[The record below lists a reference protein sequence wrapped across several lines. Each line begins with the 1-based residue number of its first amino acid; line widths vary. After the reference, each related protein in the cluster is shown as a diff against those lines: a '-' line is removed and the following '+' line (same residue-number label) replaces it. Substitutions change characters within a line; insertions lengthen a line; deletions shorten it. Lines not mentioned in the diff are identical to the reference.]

1 MILSAFLAVNLMMP
15 AEVFASQKYDEEI
28 VVDEATPGD
37 PVYEETDVFAAF
49 DQEITIEGVTI
60 RVTAP
65 EGIFPSDAMLDVKVV
80 TSEEAEEAVASERD
94 DNTVVASSYTYDIKV
109 LDVNG
114 NELQP
119 EDSVNISFS
128 ISEVEDKNLN
138 PQIYHI
144 TENGEAEALE
154 VTTTDEIVSAETDGF
169 SLYVVEFTYN
179 SLSYL
184 LSGDKAMLSDV
195 LKVVGLEGTVE
206 SVSGTD
212 GLEIKEKSGDYEIS
226 IKSTLSNEEK
236 ISVTIDN
243 IAYEIAVTGRDAEDI
258 YDISKGNITISATST
273 GTTVKQGDKDEE
285 PVIGSVVITGETDK
299 YSINISAEKNAT
311 ADVVFNNLSINLG
324 NEEISPISVHKEGDV
339 VIELDG
345 ITTLKAG
352 ASHAGIEKSEAGNLI
367 INDKNNL
374 QGILDVTGG
383 RTSAGIGGGFKQEG
397 KNITING
404 GNITITGGDAAA
416 GIGGGFRQ
424 EGKNITI
431 NGGNITIF
439 GGDAAAGIGG
449 GATGVGE
456 NITINGGNITV
467 TGGEA
472 SAGIGGGAGEAGENI
487 TINGGDVTVTGGVGA
502 AGIGGGANGAGKNI
516 TISGGKVHVT
526 GREGAAGIGGGVNEE
541 CENITIS
548 GGNITVTGDKKGSGI
563 GSGSSGHCENI
574 TISGGELTVTGG
586 EEGAGIGAGSHGN
599 CGNITISGGDLTV
612 TGGEYGVGIGVGSYG
627 IIERLTISGGI
638 VNVTGGK
645 KGAGIGGLDCRNPV
659 EIIISGG
666 QLIVN
671 ADSEGDGIYV
681 VKGFVS
687 LGWTNKDDFIQVSN
701 FKTRLTR
708 FSIGRSFYYIDEKGA
723 SVEASID
730 DIAGRK
736 IMPYKSD
743 AGVKITEGGSLA
755 KTYGDAPFSLSASAE
770 DEGTFG
776 DWGATGWT
784 WTSSD
789 TDVAEVDN
797 TGKVTI
803 KNASRTPV
811 TLTAT
816 YESDT
821 TLGSAEIELAV
832 NKREIT
838 FTSGSA
844 EREYNGN
851 PLTNDE
857 VIVGGDGFVAGEG
870 ATYEVTGSQTIVG
883 NSDNMF
889 TYVFNDNTNA
899 DNYKVSTILGTL
911 KVVSRTDKYKISPQA
926 NSKTVDYDGFA
937 WEVTG
942 FETDTYEV
950 DGNTYT
956 VSGLEAYANE
966 KEVGEH
972 PVNVTGTAVVKD
984 SKGNDV
990 TSEFEVTP
998 KPGKLIIKNSMIQYT
1013 VTFKVENGEWND
1025 GGSDDKTVT
1034 LSRKENEDL
1043 LLTLKAED
1051 IPGVGNKPSSGFKAG
1066 EWDITPSTEMVI
1078 SRDRVFT
1085 YTYDQKAPVSH
1096 TVTFKV
1102 ENGTWNDG
1110 TTEDKKIILSG
1121 YEGDTLKLSAD
1132 QIPLVGTKPDS
1143 EHKKGK
1149 WDVTPN
1155 IATEITGDTT
1165 YTYTYADK
1173 KMIKYTVTFKVE
1185 NGTWSDGTTDDIK
1198 VTLTG
1203 YEGDTLKLPSD
1214 KIPTVGDKPATNYK
1228 EGSWDVVPS
1237 TDAEISKA
1245 TTYTYKYAKKNIVSH
1260 TVTFKVV
1267 DGSWNDGTALDKVV
1281 TLNGYEGDTLT
1292 LAEEDIPSA
1301 GEKPADT
1308 YKAGGWDTV
1317 PTADT
1322 ELTADVTYT
1331 YSYAKKDTVTYTAT
1345 FKVENGTWNDGTTD
1359 DITLTISGYEG
1370 DALKFTS
1377 DDIPSAG
1384 EKPAE
1389 TYKAGQWD
1397 TAFSAENVLTGD
1409 TTYTYTYKEKDK
1421 ISKTVIFKVKNGTW
1435 NDRTSED
1442 RIVTLNGYEGDILKL
1457 SADQIPSAGDKPGD
1471 GYTEGKWDAVPD
1483 TDKEVTADAVYTYTY
1498 DEKIEVV
1505 KPEYYFVKG
1514 ADGTVTEGAETEQ
1527 EIIVKRTIDDEHC
1540 KDHHRDVEFGGVIL
1554 EKDTEVQSLRSR
1566 DLL

>member
-1 MILSAFLAVNLMMP
+1 MRKTGRKITSMILSAFLAVNLMMP

-226 IKSTLSNEEK
+226 IKTTLSNEEK

-311 ADVVFNNLSINLG
+311 ADVVFNNLSINIG

-383 RTSAGIGGGFKQEG
+383 RASAGIGGGFKQEG

-416 GIGGGFRQ
+416 GIGGGFKQ

-431 NGGNITIF
+431 NGGNITII

-516 TISGGKVHVT
+516 TISGGKLHVT
-526 GREGAAGIGGGVNEE
+526 GREGAAGIGSGVNET

-574 TISGGELTVTGG
+574 TISGGDLTVTGG
-586 EEGAGIGAGSHGN
+586 EEGVGIGAGLHGNCENITISGGDLTVTGGEYGVGIGAGSHGI
-599 CGNITISGGDLTV
+599 CENITISGGDLTV

-645 KGAGIGGLDCRNPV
+645 KGAGIGGLDCTNPV

-671 ADSEGDGIYV
+671 ADSEGDGIYA

-708 FSIGRSFYYIDEKGA
+708 FSNGRSFYYIDEKGA

-755 KTYGDAPFSLSASAE
+755 KTYGDAPFSLSASAA

-821 TLGSAEIELAV
+821 TIGSAEIELAV

-857 VIVGGDGFVAGEG
+857 VIVGKDGFVPGEG

-883 NSDNMF
+883 SSYNSF
-889 TYVFNDNTNA
+889 TYMLNDNTNI
-899 DNYKVSTILGTL
+899 DNYDVSSIPGTL

-1043 LLTLKAED
+1043 LLSLKAED

-1110 TTEDKKIILSG
+1110 TTEDKKIIVSG
-1121 YEGDTLKLSAD
+1121 YEGDTLKLLAD

-1165 YTYTYADK
+1165 YTYTY
-1173 KMIKYTVTFKVE
+1173 
-1185 NGTWSDGTTDDIK
+1185 
-1198 VTLTG
+1198 
-1203 YEGDTLKLPSD
+1203 
-1214 KIPTVGDKPATNYK
+1214 
-1228 EGSWDVVPS
+1228 
-1237 TDAEISKA
+1237 
-1245 TTYTYKYAKKNIVSH
+1245 
-1260 TVTFKVV
+1260 
-1267 DGSWNDGTALDKVV
+1267 
-1281 TLNGYEGDTLT
+1281 
-1292 LAEEDIPSA
+1292 
-1301 GEKPADT
+1301 
-1308 YKAGGWDTV
+1308 
-1317 PTADT
+1317 
-1322 ELTADVTYT
+1322 
-1331 YSYAKKDTVTYTAT
+1331 
-1345 FKVENGTWNDGTTD
+1345 
-1359 DITLTISGYEG
+1359 
-1370 DALKFTS
+1370 
-1377 DDIPSAG
+1377 
-1384 EKPAE
+1384 
-1389 TYKAGQWD
+1389 
-1397 TAFSAENVLTGD
+1397 
-1409 TTYTYTYKEKDK
+1409 KEKNK
-1421 ISKTVIFKVKNGTW
+1421 ISKTVTFKVKNGTW
-1435 NDRTSED
+1435 SDGTSED

-1457 SADQIPSAGDKPGD
+1457 SADQIPAAGDKPGD
-1471 GYTEGKWDAVPD
+1471 GYTEGEWDAVPD
-1483 TDKEVTADAVYTYTY
+1483 TDKEVTLDVVYTYTY
-1498 DEKIEVV
+1498 AEKIEVV

-1514 ADGTVTEGAETEQ
+1514 ADSTVTEGDETEQ

-1554 EKDTEVQSLRSR
+1554 EKDRDYLVGHGSTIVTIKGSVIKKLKPGKYTINVIFDDGVATTTLTVKGKTTESTTECTTETTTQATTEEVKKPAEKKKDTNAATGDDMNLWFALM
-1566 DLL
+1566 LLSMSGMAVLTVGKKKRNK

>member
-1 MILSAFLAVNLMMP
+1 MRKTGRKITSMILSAFLAVNLMMP

-311 ADVVFNNLSINLG
+311 ADVVFNNLSINIG

-383 RTSAGIGGGFKQEG
+383 RASAGIGGGFKQEGKNIIINGGNITITGGDAAAGIGGGFKQEG

-404 GNITITGGDAAA
+404 GNITI
-416 GIGGGFRQ
+416 I
-424 EGKNITI
+424 
-431 NGGNITIF
+431 

-526 GREGAAGIGGGVNEE
+526 GREGAAGIGGGVNEN

-563 GSGSSGHCENI
+563 GSGSSGHCE
-574 TISGGELTVTGG
+574 
-586 EEGAGIGAGSHGN
+586 
-599 CGNITISGGDLTV
+599 NITISGGDLTV

-645 KGAGIGGLDCRNPV
+645 KGAGIGGLDCTNPV

-755 KTYGDAPFSLSASAE
+755 KTYGDAPFSLSASAA

-821 TLGSAEIELAV
+821 TIGSAEIELAV

-883 NSDNMF
+883 SSYNSF
-889 TYVFNDNTNA
+889 TYMLNDNTNI
-899 DNYKVSTILGTL
+899 DNYDVSSIPGTL

-1085 YTYDQKAPVSH
+1085 YTYDQKAPISH

-1185 NGTWSDGTTDDIK
+1185 NGEWDDG
-1198 VTLTG
+1198 
-1203 YEGDTLKLPSD
+1203 
-1214 KIPTVGDKPATNYK
+1214 
-1228 EGSWDVVPS
+1228 GS
-1237 TDAEISKA
+1237 E
-1245 TTYTYKYAKKNIVSH
+1245 
-1260 TVTFKVV
+1260 
-1267 DGSWNDGTALDKVV
+1267 DKVV
-1281 TLNGYEGDTLT
+1281 TLSREE
-1292 LAEEDIPSA
+1292 AEDLLLLLKNEDIPA
-1301 GEKPADT
+1301 VGNKPSNGF
-1308 YKAGGWDTV
+1308 KAGGWDTAPRTDLV
-1317 PTADT
+1317 ISEDK
-1322 ELTADVTYT
+1322 TYT
-1331 YSYAKKDTVTYTAT
+1331 YTYAQKASISQTVT
-1345 FKVENGTWNDGTTD
+1345 FKVENGTWSDG
-1359 DITLTISGYEG
+1359 
-1370 DALKFTS
+1370 
-1377 DDIPSAG
+1377 
-1384 EKPAE
+1384 
-1389 TYKAGQWD
+1389 
-1397 TAFSAENVLTGD
+1397 
-1409 TTYTYTYKEKDK
+1409 
-1421 ISKTVIFKVKNGTW
+1421 
-1435 NDRTSED
+1435 TSED
-1442 RIVTLNGYEGDILKL
+1442 KIVTLSGYEGDILKL
-1457 SADQIPSAGDKPGD
+1457 SADQIPAAGDKPGD
-1471 GYTEGKWDAVPD
+1471 GFTEGKWDVVPV
-1483 TDKEVTADAVYTYTY
+1483 TDKEVTQDVVYTYTY
-1498 DEKIEVV
+1498 AEKEEVV

-1514 ADGTVTEGAETEQ
+1514 ADSTVTEGDETEQ

-1554 EKDTEVQSLRSR
+1554 EKDRDYLVGHGSTIVTIKGSVIKKLKPGKYTINVIFDDGVATTTLTVKEKTTESTTEATTEATKKPAEKKKDTNAATGDDMNLWFALM
-1566 DLL
+1566 LLSMSGMAVVFTVGKKKRNK

>member
-1 MILSAFLAVNLMMP
+1 MRKTGRKITSMILSAFLAVNLMMP

-324 NEEISPISVHKEGDV
+324 NKEISPISVHKEGDV

-383 RTSAGIGGGFKQEG
+383 RASAGIGGGFKQEG

-431 NGGNITIF
+431 NGGNITII

-449 GATGVGE
+449 GAKGVGE

-467 TGGEA
+467 TGGGA

-487 TINGGDVTVTGGVGA
+487 TINGGDVTVTGGEGA

-526 GREGAAGIGGGVNEE
+526 GREGAAGIGSGVNEN

-548 GGNITVTGDKKGSGI
+548 GGNITVTGEKKGSGI
-563 GSGSSGHCENI
+563 GGGSGGHCE
-574 TISGGELTVTGG
+574 
-586 EEGAGIGAGSHGN
+586 
-599 CGNITISGGDLTV
+599 NITISGGDLTV

-627 IIERLTISGGI
+627 TIVRLTISGGI

-645 KGAGIGGLDCRNPV
+645 KGAGIGVPDSGNPV
-659 EIIISGG
+659 EIFISGG

-701 FKTRLTR
+701 FKTRRTR

-755 KTYGDAPFSLSASAE
+755 KTYGDAPFSLSASAA

-821 TLGSAEIELAV
+821 TIGSAEIELAV

-857 VIVGGDGFVAGEG
+857 VIVGKDGFVPGEG

-883 NSDNMF
+883 SSYNSF
-889 TYVFNDNTNA
+889 TYMLNDNTNI
-899 DNYKVSTILGTL
+899 DNYDVSSIPGTL

-942 FETDTYEV
+942 FETDTHEV

-1185 NGTWSDGTTDDIK
+1185 NGEWDDG
-1198 VTLTG
+1198 
-1203 YEGDTLKLPSD
+1203 
-1214 KIPTVGDKPATNYK
+1214 
-1228 EGSWDVVPS
+1228 GS
-1237 TDAEISKA
+1237 E
-1245 TTYTYKYAKKNIVSH
+1245 
-1260 TVTFKVV
+1260 
-1267 DGSWNDGTALDKVV
+1267 DKVV
-1281 TLNGYEGDTLT
+1281 TLSREE
-1292 LAEEDIPSA
+1292 AEDLLLLLKNEDIPA
-1301 GEKPADT
+1301 VGNKPSNGF
-1308 YKAGGWDTV
+1308 KAGGWDTA
-1317 PTADT
+1317 PR
-1322 ELTADVTYT
+1322 
-1331 YSYAKKDTVTYTAT
+1331 
-1345 FKVENGTWNDGTTD
+1345 TD
-1359 DITLTISGYEG
+1359 LVISE
-1370 DALKFTS
+1370 DK
-1377 DDIPSAG
+1377 
-1384 EKPAE
+1384 
-1389 TYKAGQWD
+1389 
-1397 TAFSAENVLTGD
+1397 
-1409 TTYTYTYKEKDK
+1409 TYTYTYAEKE
-1421 ISKTVIFKVKNGTW
+1421 
-1435 NDRTSED
+1435 
-1442 RIVTLNGYEGDILKL
+1442 
-1457 SADQIPSAGDKPGD
+1457 
-1471 GYTEGKWDAVPD
+1471 
-1483 TDKEVTADAVYTYTY
+1483 
-1498 DEKIEVV
+1498 EVV

-1514 ADGTVTEGAETEQ
+1514 ADSTVTEGDETEQ

-1554 EKDTEVQSLRSR
+1554 EKDKDYLVEYGSTIVKIKGSVIKKLKPGVYTINVIFDDGVATTTLTVKEKTTESTTESTTETTTQATTEEVKKPAEKKKDTNAATGDDMNLWFALM
-1566 DLL
+1566 LLSMSGMAVVFTVGKKKRNK

>member
-1 MILSAFLAVNLMMP
+1 MRKTGRKITSMILSAFLAVNLMMP

-226 IKSTLSNEEK
+226 IKTTLSNEEK

-311 ADVVFNNLSINLG
+311 ADVVFNNLSINIG

-383 RTSAGIGGGFKQEG
+383 RASAGIGGGFKQEG

-416 GIGGGFRQ
+416 GIGGGFKQ

-431 NGGNITIF
+431 NGGNITII

-516 TISGGKVHVT
+516 TISGGKLHVT
-526 GREGAAGIGGGVNEE
+526 GREGAAGIGSGVNET

-563 GSGSSGHCENI
+563 GSGSSGHCE
-574 TISGGELTVTGG
+574 
-586 EEGAGIGAGSHGN
+586 
-599 CGNITISGGDLTV
+599 NITISGGDLTV

-645 KGAGIGGLDCRNPV
+645 KGAGIGGLDCTNPV

-671 ADSEGDGIYV
+671 ADSEGDGIYA

-708 FSIGRSFYYIDEKGA
+708 FSNGRSFYYIDEKGA

-755 KTYGDAPFSLSASAE
+755 KTYGDAPFSLSASAA

-821 TLGSAEIELAV
+821 TIGSAEIELAV

-857 VIVGGDGFVAGEG
+857 VIVGKDGFVPGEG

-883 NSDNMF
+883 SSYNSF
-889 TYVFNDNTNA
+889 TYMLNDNTNI
-899 DNYKVSTILGTL
+899 DNYDVSSIPGTL

-1043 LLTLKAED
+1043 LLSLKAED

-1110 TTEDKKIILSG
+1110 TTEDKKIIVSG
-1121 YEGDTLKLSAD
+1121 YEGDTLKLLAD

-1185 NGTWSDGTTDDIK
+1185 NGEWDDG
-1198 VTLTG
+1198 
-1203 YEGDTLKLPSD
+1203 
-1214 KIPTVGDKPATNYK
+1214 
-1228 EGSWDVVPS
+1228 GS
-1237 TDAEISKA
+1237 E
-1245 TTYTYKYAKKNIVSH
+1245 
-1260 TVTFKVV
+1260 
-1267 DGSWNDGTALDKVV
+1267 DKVV
-1281 TLNGYEGDTLT
+1281 TLSREE
-1292 LAEEDIPSA
+1292 AEDLLLLLKNEDIPA
-1301 GEKPADT
+1301 VGNKPSNGF
-1308 YKAGGWDTV
+1308 KAGGWDTAPRTDLV
-1317 PTADT
+1317 ISEDK
-1322 ELTADVTYT
+1322 TYT
-1331 YSYAKKDTVTYTAT
+1331 YTYAQNASISQTVT
-1345 FKVENGTWNDGTTD
+1345 FKVENGTWSDG
-1359 DITLTISGYEG
+1359 
-1370 DALKFTS
+1370 
-1377 DDIPSAG
+1377 
-1384 EKPAE
+1384 
-1389 TYKAGQWD
+1389 
-1397 TAFSAENVLTGD
+1397 
-1409 TTYTYTYKEKDK
+1409 
-1421 ISKTVIFKVKNGTW
+1421 
-1435 NDRTSED
+1435 TSED
-1442 RIVTLNGYEGDILKL
+1442 KIVTLSGYEGDILKL
-1457 SADQIPSAGDKPGD
+1457 SADQIPAAGDKPGD
-1471 GYTEGKWDAVPD
+1471 GYTEGEWDAVPD
-1483 TDKEVTADAVYTYTY
+1483 TDKEVTLDVVYTYTY
-1498 DEKIEVV
+1498 AEKIEVV

-1514 ADGTVTEGAETEQ
+1514 ADSTVTEGDETEQ
-1527 EIIVKRTIDDEHC
+1527 EIVVKRTIDDEHC

-1554 EKDTEVQSLRSR
+1554 EKDRDYLVGHGSTIVTIKGSVIKKLKPGKYTINVIFDDGVATTTLTVKGKTTESTTECTTETTTQATTEEVKKPAEKKKDTNAATGDDMNLWFALM
-1566 DLL
+1566 LLSMSGMAVLTVGKKKRNK

>member
-1 MILSAFLAVNLMMP
+1 MRKTGRKITSMILSAFLAVNLMMP

-311 ADVVFNNLSINLG
+311 ADVVFNNLSINIG

-352 ASHAGIEKSEAGNLI
+352 AGHAGIEKSEAGNLI

-383 RTSAGIGGGFKQEG
+383 RASAGIGGGFKQEG

-416 GIGGGFRQ
+416 GIGGGFKQ

-431 NGGNITIF
+431 NGGNITII

-526 GREGAAGIGGGVNEE
+526 GREGAAGIGGGVNENG
-541 CENITIS
+541 ENITIS

-574 TISGGELTVTGG
+574 TISGGDLTVTGG
-586 EEGAGIGAGSHGN
+586 EEGVGIGAGLHGN
-599 CGNITISGGDLTV
+599 CENITISGGDLTV

-645 KGAGIGGLDCRNPV
+645 KGAGIGGLDCTNPV
-659 EIIISGG
+659 EIFISGG

-708 FSIGRSFYYIDEKGA
+708 FSNGRSFYYIDEKGA

-755 KTYGDAPFSLSASAE
+755 KTYGDAPFSLSASAA

-821 TLGSAEIELAV
+821 TIGSAEIELAV

-883 NSDNMF
+883 SSYNSF
-889 TYVFNDNTNA
+889 TYMLNDNTNI
-899 DNYKVSTILGTL
+899 DNYDVSSIPGTL

-1110 TTEDKKIILSG
+1110 TTEDKKIIVSG
-1121 YEGDTLKLSAD
+1121 YEGDTLNLSAD

-1185 NGTWSDGTTDDIK
+1185 NGEWDDG
-1198 VTLTG
+1198 
-1203 YEGDTLKLPSD
+1203 
-1214 KIPTVGDKPATNYK
+1214 
-1228 EGSWDVVPS
+1228 GS
-1237 TDAEISKA
+1237 E
-1245 TTYTYKYAKKNIVSH
+1245 
-1260 TVTFKVV
+1260 
-1267 DGSWNDGTALDKVV
+1267 DKVV
-1281 TLNGYEGDTLT
+1281 TLSREE
-1292 LAEEDIPSA
+1292 AEDLLLLLKNEDIPA
-1301 GEKPADT
+1301 VGNKPSNGF
-1308 YKAGGWDTV
+1308 KAGGWDTAPRTDLV
-1317 PTADT
+1317 ISEDK
-1322 ELTADVTYT
+1322 TYT
-1331 YSYAKKDTVTYTAT
+1331 YTYAQKASISQTVT
-1345 FKVENGTWNDGTTD
+1345 FKVENGTWSDG
-1359 DITLTISGYEG
+1359 
-1370 DALKFTS
+1370 
-1377 DDIPSAG
+1377 
-1384 EKPAE
+1384 
-1389 TYKAGQWD
+1389 
-1397 TAFSAENVLTGD
+1397 
-1409 TTYTYTYKEKDK
+1409 
-1421 ISKTVIFKVKNGTW
+1421 
-1435 NDRTSED
+1435 TSED
-1442 RIVTLNGYEGDILKL
+1442 KIVTLIGYEGDILKL
-1457 SADQIPSAGDKPGD
+1457 SADQIPAAGDKPGD
-1471 GYTEGKWDAVPD
+1471 GFTEGKWDVVPV
-1483 TDKEVTADAVYTYTY
+1483 TDKEVTQDVVYTYTY
-1498 DEKIEVV
+1498 AEKEEVV

-1514 ADGTVTEGAETEQ
+1514 ADSTVTEGDETEQ

-1554 EKDTEVQSLRSR
+1554 EKDKDYLVGYGSTIVTIKGSVIKKLKPGKYTINVIFDDGVATTTLTVKEKTTESTTESTTETTTQATTEEVKKPAEKKKDTNAATGDDMNLWFALM
-1566 DLL
+1566 LLSMSGMAVVFTVGKKKRNK

>member
-1 MILSAFLAVNLMMP
+1 MRKTGRKITSMILSAFLAVNLMMP

-311 ADVVFNNLSINLG
+311 ADVVFNNLSINIG

-383 RTSAGIGGGFKQEG
+383 RASAGIGGGFKQEG

-404 GNITITGGDAAA
+404 GNITIT
-416 GIGGGFRQ
+416 
-424 EGKNITI
+424 
-431 NGGNITIF
+431 

-526 GREGAAGIGGGVNEE
+526 GREGAAGIGGGVNENG
-541 CENITIS
+541 ENITIS

-563 GSGSSGHCENI
+563 GSGSSGHCE
-574 TISGGELTVTGG
+574 
-586 EEGAGIGAGSHGN
+586 
-599 CGNITISGGDLTV
+599 NITISGGDLTV

-645 KGAGIGGLDCRNPV
+645 KGAGIGGLDCTNPV

-755 KTYGDAPFSLSASAE
+755 KTYGDAPFSLSASAA

-821 TLGSAEIELAV
+821 TIGSAEIELAV

-883 NSDNMF
+883 SSYNSF
-889 TYVFNDNTNA
+889 TYMLNDNTNI
-899 DNYKVSTILGTL
+899 DNYDVSSIPGTL

-1085 YTYDQKAPVSH
+1085 YTYDQKAPISH

-1185 NGTWSDGTTDDIK
+1185 NGEWDDG
-1198 VTLTG
+1198 
-1203 YEGDTLKLPSD
+1203 
-1214 KIPTVGDKPATNYK
+1214 
-1228 EGSWDVVPS
+1228 GS
-1237 TDAEISKA
+1237 E
-1245 TTYTYKYAKKNIVSH
+1245 
-1260 TVTFKVV
+1260 
-1267 DGSWNDGTALDKVV
+1267 DKVV
-1281 TLNGYEGDTLT
+1281 TLSREE
-1292 LAEEDIPSA
+1292 AEDLLLLLKNEDIPA
-1301 GEKPADT
+1301 VGNKPSNGF
-1308 YKAGGWDTV
+1308 KAGGWDTAPRTDLV
-1317 PTADT
+1317 ISEDK
-1322 ELTADVTYT
+1322 TYT
-1331 YSYAKKDTVTYTAT
+1331 YTYAQKASISQTVT
-1345 FKVENGTWNDGTTD
+1345 FKVENGTWSDG
-1359 DITLTISGYEG
+1359 
-1370 DALKFTS
+1370 
-1377 DDIPSAG
+1377 
-1384 EKPAE
+1384 
-1389 TYKAGQWD
+1389 
-1397 TAFSAENVLTGD
+1397 
-1409 TTYTYTYKEKDK
+1409 
-1421 ISKTVIFKVKNGTW
+1421 
-1435 NDRTSED
+1435 TSED
-1442 RIVTLNGYEGDILKL
+1442 KIVTLSGYEGDILKL
-1457 SADQIPSAGDKPGD
+1457 SADQIPAAGDKPGD
-1471 GYTEGKWDAVPD
+1471 GFTEGKWDVVPV
-1483 TDKEVTADAVYTYTY
+1483 TDKEVTQDVVYTYTY
-1498 DEKIEVV
+1498 AEKEEVV

-1514 ADGTVTEGAETEQ
+1514 ADSTVTEGDETEQ
-1527 EIIVKRTIDDEHC
+1527 VIVVKRSVDDEHC
-1540 KDHHRDVEFGGVIL
+1540 EDHHKDVEFGGVIL
-1554 EKDTEVQSLRSR
+1554 EKDRDYLIGHGSTIVTIKGSVIKKLKPGKYIINVIFDDGVATTTLTVKGKTTESTTETTTQATTEEVKKPAEKKKDTNAATGDDMNLWFALM
-1566 DLL
+1566 LLSMSGMAVVFIVGKKKRNK

>member
-1 MILSAFLAVNLMMP
+1 MRKTGRKITSMILSAFLAVNLMMP

-311 ADVVFNNLSINLG
+311 ADVVFNNLSINIG

-383 RTSAGIGGGFKQEG
+383 RASAGIGGGFKQEGKNIIINGGNITITGGDAAAGIGGGFKQEG

-404 GNITITGGDAAA
+404 GNITI
-416 GIGGGFRQ
+416 I
-424 EGKNITI
+424 
-431 NGGNITIF
+431 

-526 GREGAAGIGGGVNEE
+526 GREGAAGIGGGVNEN

-574 TISGGELTVTGG
+574 TISGGDLTVTGG
-586 EEGAGIGAGSHGN
+586 EEGVGIGAGLHGNCENITISGGDLTVTGGEYGVGIGAGSHGI
-599 CGNITISGGDLTV
+599 CENITISGGDLTV

-645 KGAGIGGLDCRNPV
+645 KGAGIGGLDCTNPV

-755 KTYGDAPFSLSASAE
+755 KTYGDAPFSLSASAA

-821 TLGSAEIELAV
+821 TIGSAEIELAV

-883 NSDNMF
+883 SSYNSF
-889 TYVFNDNTNA
+889 TYMLNDNTNI
-899 DNYKVSTILGTL
+899 DNYDVSSIPGTL

-1085 YTYDQKAPVSH
+1085 YTYDQKAPISH

-1185 NGTWSDGTTDDIK
+1185 NGEWDDG
-1198 VTLTG
+1198 
-1203 YEGDTLKLPSD
+1203 
-1214 KIPTVGDKPATNYK
+1214 
-1228 EGSWDVVPS
+1228 GS
-1237 TDAEISKA
+1237 E
-1245 TTYTYKYAKKNIVSH
+1245 
-1260 TVTFKVV
+1260 
-1267 DGSWNDGTALDKVV
+1267 DKVV
-1281 TLNGYEGDTLT
+1281 TLSREE
-1292 LAEEDIPSA
+1292 AEDLLLLLKNEDIPA
-1301 GEKPADT
+1301 VGNKPSNGF
-1308 YKAGGWDTV
+1308 KAGGWDTAPRTDLV
-1317 PTADT
+1317 ISEDK
-1322 ELTADVTYT
+1322 TYT
-1331 YSYAKKDTVTYTAT
+1331 YTYAQKASISQTVT
-1345 FKVENGTWNDGTTD
+1345 FKVENGTWSDG
-1359 DITLTISGYEG
+1359 
-1370 DALKFTS
+1370 
-1377 DDIPSAG
+1377 
-1384 EKPAE
+1384 
-1389 TYKAGQWD
+1389 
-1397 TAFSAENVLTGD
+1397 
-1409 TTYTYTYKEKDK
+1409 
-1421 ISKTVIFKVKNGTW
+1421 
-1435 NDRTSED
+1435 TSED
-1442 RIVTLNGYEGDILKL
+1442 KIVTLSGYEGDILKL
-1457 SADQIPSAGDKPGD
+1457 SADQIPAAGDKPGD
-1471 GYTEGKWDAVPD
+1471 GFTEGKWDVVPV
-1483 TDKEVTADAVYTYTY
+1483 TDKEVTQDVVYTYTY
-1498 DEKIEVV
+1498 AEKEEVV

-1514 ADGTVTEGAETEQ
+1514 ADSTVTEGDETEQ

-1554 EKDTEVQSLRSR
+1554 EKDRDYLVGHGSTIVTIKGSVIKKLKPGKYTINVIFDDGVATTTLTVKEKTTESTTEATTEATKKPAEKKKDTNAATGDDMNLWFALM
-1566 DLL
+1566 LLSMSGMAVVFTVGKKKRNK